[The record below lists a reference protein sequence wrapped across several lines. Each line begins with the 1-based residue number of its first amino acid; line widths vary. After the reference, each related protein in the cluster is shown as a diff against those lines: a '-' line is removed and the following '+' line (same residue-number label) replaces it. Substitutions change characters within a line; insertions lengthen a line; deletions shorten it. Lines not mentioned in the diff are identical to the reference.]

1 MSKMYNFAYKTLENH
16 VEQICTEVKLIK
28 DFSHNGEKGREAEG
42 ILKGF
47 FSKMLPKKVSVGTG
61 FVIDNI
67 DNHSNQLDIMIY
79 DSLSIPPIF
88 QGYENSIIH
97 IDSLNTVIETK
108 LTYRN
113 SKEVVLRSQKSA
125 NKVKNISLGGFDTEE
140 YIELEGRG
148 KYSEYKGYSEYFP
161 YSKED
166 LISRKSKQFPLCV
179 LFAYTTDIQQ
189 KQTILDYLNDNKN
202 LIEKDGELPFHP
214 GLDIIC
220 ILNLGLFAYRGGK
233 YESFFDGDAGN
244 DKLFSTLYHVINNH
258 IQNKKRGEKD
268 FVSSWFNGL
277 LKKNMEEKI

>member
-47 FSKMLPKKVSVGTG
+47 LSKMLPQRVSVGTG
-61 FVIDNI
+61 FVMDNV

-79 DSLSIPPIF
+79 DPHSIPPIF

-97 IDSLNTVIETK
+97 IDSLNVVIETK

-113 SKEVVLRSQKSA
+113 SKDVVLTSQKSA
-125 NKVKNISLGGFDTEE
+125 NKVKSISLGGFDNEE
-140 YIELEGRG
+140 YIELEGV
-148 KYSEYKGYSEYFP
+148 YSEYFP

-166 LISRKSKQFPLCV
+166 LISRKPKQFPLCV

-202 LIEKDGELPFHP
+202 FIEKDGELPFHP

-220 ILNLGLFAYRGGK
+220 ILDLGLFAYRGGK

-258 IQNKKRGEKD
+258 IQNKKREEKD

-277 LKKNMEEKI
+277 LRRNMEENI